1 MCNHI
6 WHYLFQFCVIFNKRH
21 KLRPNICTNATD
33 TAMQCGQI
41 LSSSL
46 LVVLIFLLS
55 QQLIQNNNCVLGV
68 CTYFLSKFV
77 VFVENDTKLKST
89 MPSLCAIEYSELKT
103 ESVLASPTN
112 QRPGF
117 QNSFN
122 SQFTLFNCTWAA
134 LSNGANRGLN
144 LKCTY
149 SISLGRG
156 RKSGGA
162 QSSPPSLAPMVM
174 IFGPNIKFFIS
185 FNFDAGK
192 VIQFLINSL
201 SMILVRFVPLVIDH
215 NPGYKS

>member
-1 MCNHI
+1 MI
-6 WHYLFQFCVIFNKRH
+6 FIIVFVIYLFNLRASSCAIIFGIIYFNFASFS
-21 KLRPNICTNATD
+21 TNATNLD
-33 TAMQCGQI
+33 QI
-41 LSSSL
+41 YVRMPRTQPGNVGKFSVL

-122 SQFTLFNCTWAA
+122 SQFTLFNCT
-134 LSNGANRGLN
+134 
-144 LKCTY
+144 
-149 SISLGRG
+149 
-156 RKSGGA
+156 
-162 QSSPPSLAPMVM
+162 
-174 IFGPNIKFFIS
+174 
-185 FNFDAGK
+185 
-192 VIQFLINSL
+192 
-201 SMILVRFVPLVIDH
+201 
-215 NPGYKS
+215 

>member
-1 MCNHI
+1 MPFSHWCFRESKI
-6 WHYLFQFCVIFNKRH
+6 ISYLKWSLLLYLLFTYLILGPAHVQSYLALSISIF
-21 KLRPNICTNATD
+21 LSFLTNTTIFD
-33 TAMQCGQI
+33 QI
-41 LSSSL
+41 YVRMPRTQPGNVGKFLVL

-134 LSNGANRGLN
+134 LWNGANRGLN
-144 LKCTY
+144 V
-149 SISLGRG
+149 
-156 RKSGGA
+156 
-162 QSSPPSLAPMVM
+162 MVHVH
-174 IFGPNIKFFIS
+174 I
-185 FNFDAGK
+185 
-192 VIQFLINSL
+192 V
-201 SMILVRFVPLVIDH
+201 
-215 NPGYKS
+215 

>member
-1 MCNHI
+1 MNVQCNIRSLCYYTNWQQNSVSSHSTARCCHDVINMYSKSSNKMHFVTRKKSCHI
-6 WHYLFQFCVIFNKRH
+6 WHRQFQFCAGFNEH
-21 KLRPNICTNATD
+21 HELRQNICMNAKD
-33 TAMQCGQI
+33 TAWQCGQI
-41 LSSSL
+41 LSSSCCFD
-46 LVVLIFLLS
+46 IFLS

-134 LSNGANRGLN
+134 LSNGANR
-144 LKCTY
+144 
-149 SISLGRG
+149 
-156 RKSGGA
+156 A
-162 QSSPPSLAPMVM
+162 
-174 IFGPNIKFFIS
+174 
-185 FNFDAGK
+185 
-192 VIQFLINSL
+192 
-201 SMILVRFVPLVIDH
+201 
-215 NPGYKS
+215 